1 MFFINGT
8 NKSDEPRMNERIRA
22 REIRVIGE
30 NGEQFGVMSVNEAIA
45 LATERELD
53 LVEISPNATP
63 PVCKIMNYGK
73 FKYEKTK
80 KDKENKKK
88 QKNVVIKEI
97 RIKPHID
104 EHDKDTK
111 IAQIEKFIAK
121 EYKVKV
127 SLRLSGRE
135 KAHADAAVKVL
146 DAFADRFEDTAI
158 VEKKY
163 GKEQIQ
169 KFVLLSPKK

>member
-1 MFFINGT
+1 MFFIKGT

-30 NGEQFGVMSVNEAIA
+30 DGEQFGVMTVNEAIA
-45 LATERELD
+45 LATEKNLD

-63 PVCKIMNYGK
+63 PVCKIMDYGK

-80 KDKENKKK
+80 KEKENKKK
-88 QKNVVIKEI
+88 QKNVIIKEL

-104 EHDKDTK
+104 EHDKETK
-111 IAQIEKFIAK
+111 VSQIEKFISK

-127 SLRLSGRE
+127 SLRLTGRE
-135 KAHADAAVKVL
+135 KMHAESAIKIL
-146 DAFADRFEDTAI
+146 DYFAERFEEIAV

-163 GKEQIQ
+163 GKEQVQ
-169 KFVLLSPKK
+169 KFIMLSPKK

>member
-1 MFFINGT
+1 
-8 NKSDEPRMNERIRA
+8 MNERIRA

-30 NGEQFGVMSVNEAIA
+30 DGEQFGVMTVNEAIA
-45 LATERELD
+45 LATEKNLD

-63 PVCKIMNYGK
+63 PVCKIMDYGK

-80 KDKENKKK
+80 KEKENKKK
-88 QKNVVIKEI
+88 QKNVIIKEL

-104 EHDKDTK
+104 EHDKETK
-111 IAQIEKFIAK
+111 VSQIEKFISK

-127 SLRLSGRE
+127 SLRLTGRE
-135 KAHADAAVKVL
+135 KMHAESAIKIL
-146 DAFADRFEDTAI
+146 DYFAERFEEIAV

-163 GKEQIQ
+163 GKEQVQ
-169 KFVLLSPKK
+169 KFIMLSPKK

>member
-1 MFFINGT
+1 MFFIKGT
-8 NKSDEPRMNERIRA
+8 NKSDEPRMNEKIRA
-22 REIRVIGE
+22 REIRVIGDD
-30 NGEQFGVMSVNEAIA
+30 GEQFGILTVSEA
-45 LATERELD
+45 LALAAEKNLD

-63 PVCKIMNYGK
+63 PVCKIMDYGK

-80 KDKENKKK
+80 KEKENKKK

-104 EHDKDTK
+104 EHDKETK
-111 IAQIEKFIAK
+111 ISQIKKFIEK
-121 EYKVKV
+121 EYKVKI

-135 KAHADAAVKVL
+135 KLHAESAVKIL
-146 DAFADRFEDTAI
+146 DEFADSFEETAI

-163 GKEQIQ
+163 GKEQVQ
-169 KFVLLSPKK
+169 KFVMLSPKK

>member
-1 MFFINGT
+1 MFFIKGT
-8 NKSDEPRMNERIRA
+8 NKSDEPRMNEKIRA
-22 REIRVIGE
+22 REIRVIGDD
-30 NGEQFGVMSVNEAIA
+30 GEQFGILSVNEALA
-45 LATERELD
+45 LATEKNLD

-63 PVCKIMNYGK
+63 PVCKIMDYGK

-80 KDKENKKK
+80 KEKENKKK

-104 EHDKDTK
+104 EHDKETK
-111 IAQIEKFIAK
+111 ISQIKKFIEK
-121 EYKVKV
+121 EYKVKI

-135 KAHADAAVKVL
+135 ELHAESAVKIL
-146 DAFADRFEDTAI
+146 DDFANSFEETAI

-169 KFVLLSPKK
+169 KFVMLSPKK

>member
-1 MFFINGT
+1 MFFIKGT
-8 NKSDEPRMNERIRA
+8 NKSDEPRTNERIRA
-22 REIRVIGE
+22 REIRVIGDD
-30 NGEQFGVMSVNEAIA
+30 GEQFGILTVNEALA
-45 LATERELD
+45 LAAEKSLD

-63 PVCKIMNYGK
+63 PVCKIMDYGK

-80 KDKENKKK
+80 KEKENKKK

-104 EHDKDTK
+104 EHDKETK
-111 IAQIEKFIAK
+111 ISQIKKFIEK
-121 EYKVKV
+121 EYKVKI

-135 KAHADAAVKVL
+135 KLHAESAVKIL
-146 DAFADRFEDTAI
+146 DEFADSFEETAI

-163 GKEQIQ
+163 GKEQVQ
-169 KFVLLSPKK
+169 KFVMLSPKK

>member
-1 MFFINGT
+1 
-8 NKSDEPRMNERIRA
+8 MNERIRA

-30 NGEQFGVMSVNEAIA
+30 EGEQFGILSVSEAVA
-45 LATERELD
+45 LANEKGLD
-53 LVEISPNATP
+53 LVEISPNAAP
-63 PVCKIMNYGK
+63 PVCKIMDYGK

-80 KDKENKKK
+80 KEKENQKK

-104 EHDKDTK
+104 EHDKETK
-111 IAQIEKFIAK
+111 ISQIEKFIAK

-135 KAHADAAVKVL
+135 KLHAESSIKVL
-146 DAFADRFEDTAI
+146 DEFADYFEENAI

-169 KFVLLSPKK
+169 KFIMLSPKK

>member
-1 MFFINGT
+1 MFFIKGT

-22 REIRVIGE
+22 REIRVIGDD
-30 NGEQFGVMSVNEAIA
+30 GEQIGILTVNEALA
-45 LATERELD
+45 LAAEKSLD

-63 PVCKIMNYGK
+63 PVCKIMDYGK

-80 KDKENKKK
+80 KEKENKKK

-104 EHDKDTK
+104 EHDKETK
-111 IAQIEKFIAK
+111 ISQIKKFIEK
-121 EYKVKV
+121 EYKVKI

-135 KAHADAAVKVL
+135 KLHAESAVKIL
-146 DAFADRFEDTAI
+146 DEFADSFEETAT

-163 GKEQIQ
+163 GKEQVQ
-169 KFVLLSPKK
+169 KFVMLSPKK

>member
-1 MFFINGT
+1 MFFIKGT
-8 NKSDEPRMNERIRA
+8 NKSDEPRMNEKIRA

-30 NGEQFGVMSVNEAIA
+30 DGEQFGILTVNEALA
-45 LATERELD
+45 LAAEKSLD

-63 PVCKIMNYGK
+63 PVCKIMDYGK

-80 KDKENKKK
+80 KEKENKKK

-104 EHDKDTK
+104 EHDKETK
-111 IAQIEKFIAK
+111 ISQIKKFIEK
-121 EYKVKV
+121 EYKVKI

-135 KAHADAAVKVL
+135 KLHAESAVKIL
-146 DAFADRFEDTAI
+146 DEFADSFEETAI

-163 GKEQIQ
+163 GKEQVQ
-169 KFVLLSPKK
+169 KFVMLSPKK

>member
-1 MFFINGT
+1 
-8 NKSDEPRMNERIRA
+8 MNEKIRA

-30 NGEQFGVMSVNEAIA
+30 DGEQFGILTVNEALA
-45 LATERELD
+45 LAAEKSLD

-63 PVCKIMNYGK
+63 PVCKIMDYGK

-80 KDKENKKK
+80 KEKENKKK

-104 EHDKDTK
+104 EHDKETK
-111 IAQIEKFIAK
+111 ISQIKEFIEK
-121 EYKVKV
+121 EYKVKI

-135 KAHADAAVKVL
+135 KLHAESAVKIL
-146 DAFADRFEDTAI
+146 DEFADSFEETAI

-163 GKEQIQ
+163 GKEQVQ
-169 KFVLLSPKK
+169 KFVMLSPKK

>member
-1 MFFINGT
+1 MFFIKGT
-8 NKSDEPRMNERIRA
+8 NKSDEPRMNEKIRA

-30 NGEQFGVMSVNEAIA
+30 DGEQFGILTVSEA
-45 LATERELD
+45 LALAAEKNLD

-63 PVCKIMNYGK
+63 PVCKIMDYGK

-80 KDKENKKK
+80 KEKENKKK

-104 EHDKDTK
+104 EHDKETK
-111 IAQIEKFIAK
+111 ISQIKKFIEK
-121 EYKVKV
+121 EYKVKI

-135 KAHADAAVKVL
+135 KLHAESAVKIL
-146 DAFADRFEDTAI
+146 DEFADSFEETAI

-163 GKEQIQ
+163 GKEQVQ
-169 KFVLLSPKK
+169 KFVMLSPKK

>member
-1 MFFINGT
+1 MFFIKGT
-8 NKSDEPRMNERIRA
+8 NKSDEPRMNEKIRA
-22 REIRVIGE
+22 REIRVVGE
-30 NGEQFGVMSVNEAIA
+30 DGEQFGILSVNEALA
-45 LATERELD
+45 LATEKNLD

-63 PVCKIMNYGK
+63 PVCKIMDYGK

-80 KDKENKKK
+80 KEKENKKK

-104 EHDKDTK
+104 EHDKETK
-111 IAQIEKFIAK
+111 ISQIKKFIEK
-121 EYKVKV
+121 EYKVKI

-135 KAHADAAVKVL
+135 KLHAESAVKIL
-146 DAFADRFEDTAI
+146 DEFADSFEETAI

-163 GKEQIQ
+163 GKEQVQ
-169 KFVLLSPKK
+169 KFVMLSPKK

>member
-1 MFFINGT
+1 
-8 NKSDEPRMNERIRA
+8 MNEKIRA

-30 NGEQFGVMSVNEAIA
+30 DGEQFGILTVSEA
-45 LATERELD
+45 LALAAEKNLD

-63 PVCKIMNYGK
+63 PVCKIMDYGK

-80 KDKENKKK
+80 KEKENKKK

-104 EHDKDTK
+104 EHDKETK
-111 IAQIEKFIAK
+111 ISQIKKFIEK
-121 EYKVKV
+121 EYKVKI

-135 KAHADAAVKVL
+135 KLHAESAVKIL
-146 DAFADRFEDTAI
+146 DDFANSFEDTAI

-169 KFVLLSPKK
+169 KFVMLSPKK

>member
-1 MFFINGT
+1 
-8 NKSDEPRMNERIRA
+8 MNEKIRA

-30 NGEQFGVMSVNEAIA
+30 DGEQFGILTVSEA
-45 LATERELD
+45 LALAAEKSLD

-63 PVCKIMNYGK
+63 PVCKIMDYGK

-80 KDKENKKK
+80 KEKENKKK

-104 EHDKDTK
+104 EHDKETK
-111 IAQIEKFIAK
+111 ISQIKKFIEK
-121 EYKVKV
+121 EYKVKI

-135 KAHADAAVKVL
+135 KLHAESAVKIL
-146 DAFADRFEDTAI
+146 DEFADSFEETAI

-163 GKEQIQ
+163 GKEQVQ
-169 KFVLLSPKK
+169 KFVMLSPKK